1 MTLKSDAKFEK
12 ETVCCFNNDK
22 KLVNFK
28 LNTRR
33 FQKFAQ
39 LLVPFVQSI

>member
-1 MTLKSDAKFEK
+1 MTLKSDAKFEEK
-12 ETVCCFNNDK
+12 PICCFNNDK
-22 KLVNFK
+22 KLVNFE
-28 LNTRR
+28 LNTCR